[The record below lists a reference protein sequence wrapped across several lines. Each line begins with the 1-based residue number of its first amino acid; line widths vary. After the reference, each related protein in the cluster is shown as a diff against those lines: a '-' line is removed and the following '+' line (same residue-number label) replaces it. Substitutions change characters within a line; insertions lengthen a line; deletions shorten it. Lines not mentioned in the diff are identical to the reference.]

1 MTIGF
6 QTLPCTDSFVSR
18 LDPRWKL
25 AALAVLLVA
34 ATLVQHLLPTALLLA
49 VALSL
54 AALARLPRGWYLGQ
68 LGAALGFIVLFSAPL
83 PFLLAGQGAVWTWGP
98 LHVSEYGTVLAVKLC
113 CKVATV
119 STLALVVL
127 GTAPLEATL
136 KAMHALKVPGL
147 LVQLVL
153 LTYRYVFVLTDEL
166 ARLRVAVRVRGY
178 RARVNRHSYRT
189 VGHVA
194 GTLLVRGYERA
205 ERVGQAMRC
214 RGFDGRFRSLTAFR
228 TTPADVVAFL
238 LVLGI
243 VAGVCLLDF
252 WVL

>member
-1 MTIGF
+1 MTIGL
-6 QTLPCTDSFVSR
+6 QSLPWTDSPVSR
-18 LDPRWKL
+18 LDARWKL
-25 AALAVLLVA
+25 AALGMLLII
-34 ATLVQHLLPTALLLA
+34 ATLVRHLAPTTLLLAAALLLA
-49 VALSL
+49 S
-54 AALARLPRGWYLGQ
+54 LARLPCGWYFRQ
-68 LGAALGFIVLFSAPL
+68 VGAALAFIGLFSAPL
-83 PFLLAGQGAVWTWGP
+83 PFLLTGPGWVWNWGP
-98 LHVSEYGTVLAVKLC
+98 LHVSEHGTTLAVRLC
-113 CKVATV
+113 CKVVTV

-127 GTAPLEATL
+127 GTAPLEVTL

-194 GTLLVRGYERA
+194 GTLLVRGYERS

-228 TTPADVVAFL
+228 TRAADVLAFL
-238 LVLGI
+238 LVLAASVGI
-243 VAGVCLLDF
+243 CLLDF